1 MHDSKF
7 LLEGS
12 LTDRAL
18 VLCVVTSLHGLAELR
33 HDSHWLVTLLCSCYC
48 PDKTKQFSCDRSD

>member
-18 VLCVVTSLHGLAELR
+18 VLCLVTSLARFSRTTPRQPLAG
-33 HDSHWLVTLLCSCYC
+33 DSPVLVLL
-48 PDKTKQFSCDRSD
+48 PIQNQAVLVRPQ